1 MDKPRI
7 IFICLSIYIVAAF
20 GWWGFAHIRSSEE
33 IKKLEIKNAQLE
45 LEKEEVL
52 CYQAS
57 VEMEEDIKE
66 ESFLDT
72 TQMQAYFKQSFPS
85 LELLFIDTINPF
97 NGYMI
102 RPRESAYIKLEKA
115 IQTADKLLTKKKW
128 MYITE
133 GFVMIVL
140 LIWGILWV
148 YKTFEKSILLNKQQN
163 NFLLAVTHEL
173 KTPLASI
180 KLYLATLLK
189 HDLDKEKQKTIFL
202 NATNDVNRLAYLV
215 DNLLLSAQLETK
227 RYEPVFKEINFS
239 EFLNDII
246 DQYAAP
252 RGLNNRIIKNIEQD
266 VYLNGDVFA
275 LESIFINLLSNAEK
289 YSDENITIV
298 LKSDNEH
305 IKVNVI
311 DTGIGISNKDKERLF
326 AKFFRVGD
334 EQTRKSKGT
343 GLGLFIVNN
352 LLKLHDATIEV
363 KNNQQKGTNFEVTF
377 NVLVT

>member
-1 MDKPRI
+1 MQKQYRLQFRCQILLKYND
-7 IFICLSIYIVAAF
+7 
-20 GWWGFAHIRSSEE
+20 
-33 IKKLEIKNAQLE
+33 EIKNR
-45 LEKEEVL
+45 
-52 CYQAS
+52 
-57 VEMEEDIKE
+57 D
-66 ESFLDT
+66 ESFFLREL
-72 TQMQAYFKQSFPS
+72 QSIDS
-85 LELLFIDTINPF
+85 EL
-97 NGYMI
+97 
-102 RPRESAYIKLEKA
+102 
-115 IQTADKLLTKKKW
+115 
-128 MYITE
+128 
-133 GFVMIVL
+133 
-140 LIWGILWV
+140 
-148 YKTFEKSILLNKQQN
+148 
-163 NFLLAVTHEL
+163 
-173 KTPLASI
+173 
-180 KLYLATLLK
+180 
-189 HDLDKEKQKTIFL
+189 
-202 NATNDVNRLAYLV
+202 
-215 DNLLLSAQLETK
+215 
-227 RYEPVFKEINFS
+227 FKEINLS